1 MADTSTEV
9 SSNLPQHVLLVED
22 NMIIALD
29 TEEML
34 EQIGIERVDVE
45 SNAYDAIAAI
55 RRTSPDFA
63 ILDYNLGD
71 ESCAPVAG
79 ELSARFAILDYNLG
93 DESCAPVAGELSAR
107 GVPFILATGH
117 SKDFRTLGELGAVDL
132 MTKPYT
138 RAAIEQALTRAASG

>member
-1 MADTSTEV
+1 
-9 SSNLPQHVLLVED
+9 
-22 NMIIALD
+22 MIIALD

-55 RRTSPDFA
+55 RRTSPD
-63 ILDYNLGD
+63 
-71 ESCAPVAG
+71 
-79 ELSARFAILDYNLG
+79 FAILDYNLG

>member
-79 ELSARFAILDYNLG
+79 ELSAR
-93 DESCAPVAGELSAR
+93 